1 MHSPYKPN
9 SIYIQ
14 KIKLIHIKHA
24 PVVATYKKERGRG
37 KKKKEK
43 ETPLAQAQ
51 EITCY
56 MESHHSPK
64 QTLQDNLL
72 SWPLL

>member
-14 KIKLIHIKHA
+14 KIKLINIKHA
-24 PVVATYKKERGRG
+24 PVVATNKKERGRE
-37 KKKKEK
+37 KKKKE
-43 ETPLAQAQ
+43 TPLLQAQ

-56 MESHHSPK
+56 VESHHSPK

-72 SWPLL
+72 SRLLL